1 MKCDASGQHCLKRDD
16 CCDTIITVNQYC
28 YKAHCTATAKCL
40 AEALNLSPDQWTIA
54 FQSRLTRDPWILPDT
69 PSVLEK
75 LAKNGTK
82 RVAVVCPAFVADC
95 LETLEEIGLE
105 AAEQFL
111 EDGGEDFVLVPCLN
125 DSQRWVETVCELI
138 RDVQGAQPAELIQVA
153 NRVSV

>member
-1 MKCDASGQHCLKRDD
+1 M
-16 CCDTIITVNQYC
+16 
-28 YKAHCTATAKCL
+28 

-125 DSQRWVETVCELI
+125 DSPRWVETVCELI